1 MSVLSSSNA
10 AAMILR
16 RQQQPQMHKFVHH
29 HHRNRTCLQHSRR
42 GRRAVFLKSKSVV
55 VTRAFFF
62 DRDRGVVERGDRA
75 NDALLE
81 RRRQQKN
88 RNPPGNRRGG
98 RGFDDQGENG
108 IDDFWPEDLKQLR
121 TPIMAGNWK
130 CNPRTMEEARTLASL
145 VAANTMEDRIMD
157 EQYDNN
163 NNNNNNNN
171 TVGGFNIFKRNTSFF
186 AREKNVEVLICPPAA
201 FLSEVSQLVRFS
213 FYDAFS

>member
-1 MSVLSSSNA
+1 MSVLSSSNHA
-10 AAMILR
+10 AAMMR
-16 RQQQPQMHKFVHH
+16 RQQPQMQCFVHH
-29 HHRNRTCLQHSRR
+29 RMCQSRR

-62 DRDRGVVERGDRA
+62 DRERGVVERGDRA

-145 VAANTMEDRIMD
+145 VAANTMEDRILD
-157 EQYDNN
+157 EQYDN
-163 NNNNNNNN
+163 
-171 TVGGFNIFKRNTSFF
+171 TTGGGFNIFKRNTSFF

>member
-1 MSVLSSSNA
+1 MSVLSSSNHA
-10 AAMILR
+10 AAMMR
-16 RQQQPQMHKFVHH
+16 RQQPQIQCCVHH
-29 HHRNRTCLQHSRR
+29 HHHRMCQSRR

-75 NDALLE
+75 NDALHE

-88 RNPPGNRRGG
+88 RTPPGNRRGG

-145 VAANTMEDRIMD
+145 VAANTMEDRILD
-157 EQYDNN
+157 EQYDN
-163 NNNNNNNN
+163 
-171 TVGGFNIFKRNTSFF
+171 TTGGGFNIFKRNTSFF

-201 FLSEVSQLVRFS
+201 FLSEVSQLVRFL
-213 FYDAFS
+213 FYDDFSSSRARE

>member
-1 MSVLSSSNA
+1 MSVLSSSNHHA
-10 AAMILR
+10 AAMMR
-16 RQQQPQMHKFVHH
+16 RQQQPQMHKFD
-29 HHRNRTCLQHSRR
+29 NRTCLQHSRR

-98 RGFDDQGENG
+98 RGFDDHGENG

-145 VAANTMEDRIMD
+145 VAANTMEDRILD
-157 EQYDNN
+157 EQYDN
-163 NNNNNNNN
+163 
-171 TVGGFNIFKRNTSFF
+171 TTGGGFNIFKRNTSFF

>member
-1 MSVLSSSNA
+1 MC
-10 AAMILR
+10 
-16 RQQQPQMHKFVHH
+16 Q
-29 HHRNRTCLQHSRR
+29 SRR

-163 NNNNNNNN
+163 NN
-171 TVGGFNIFKRNTSFF
+171 TGGGFNIFKRNTSFF

-201 FLSEVSQLVRFS
+201 FLSEVSQLVRFL
-213 FYDAFS
+213 FYDAFSSSRARE

>member
-1 MSVLSSSNA
+1 MSVLSSSNHA
-10 AAMILR
+10 AAMMR
-16 RQQQPQMHKFVHH
+16 RQQPQIQCCVHH
-29 HHRNRTCLQHSRR
+29 HHHRMCQSRR

>member
-1 MSVLSSSNA
+1 MSVLSSSNHV
-10 AAMILR
+10 AAMMR
-16 RQQQPQMHKFVHH
+16 RQQPQIQCCVHH
-29 HHRNRTCLQHSRR
+29 HHHRMCQSRR

-81 RRRQQKN
+81 RRRQQKS

-145 VAANTMEDRIMD
+145 VAANTMEDRILD
-157 EQYDNN
+157 EQYDN
-163 NNNNNNNN
+163 
-171 TVGGFNIFKRNTSFF
+171 TTGGGFNIFKRNTSFF

>member
-1 MSVLSSSNA
+1 M
-10 AAMILR
+10 
-16 RQQQPQMHKFVHH
+16 
-29 HHRNRTCLQHSRR
+29 
-42 GRRAVFLKSKSVV
+42 V

-145 VAANTMEDRIMD
+145 VAANTMEDRILD
-157 EQYDNN
+157 EQYDN
-163 NNNNNNNN
+163 
-171 TVGGFNIFKRNTSFF
+171 TTGGGFNIFKRNTSFF